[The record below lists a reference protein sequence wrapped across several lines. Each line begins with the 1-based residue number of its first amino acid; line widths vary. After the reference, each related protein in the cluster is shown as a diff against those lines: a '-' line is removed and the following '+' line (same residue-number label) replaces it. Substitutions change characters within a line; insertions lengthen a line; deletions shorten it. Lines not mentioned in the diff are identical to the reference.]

1 MTIRSY
7 FLCLA
12 GALVGAMAVG
22 TIGSQAQ
29 DKLPG
34 FALIPAGAFEMG
46 DHHGFVDPKHGS
58 DEIPVHTVR
67 LDAFYAG
74 IYDVTTR
81 EYCEFLNS
89 AHAQRQV
96 EVRKGGVYPVGG
108 NDLLCDTRESSRCSR
123 IGWNGQAFAVL
134 DKKENHPM
142 VCVHWR
148 GAAAYCNWLST
159 RKGVPPCYNTTT
171 WDCDLNKSGY
181 RLPTEAEWEY
191 AARGGQFSPYWNYA
205 VSNEPDPAKANW
217 PESKN
222 PYRTGPLPWTTPV
235 GFFDGKLHRKADS
248 DWPGQQETFQTS
260 NGANGFGLFD
270 MAGNVWQWCTDWY
283 ERSYYAYSP
292 ATNPAGPAAGS
303 PMPDGKTYRCMR
315 GGSWFNGEYGHSRV
329 SNRDPSY
336 FRGPDPITGLTDP
349 DGPYFHIGFRVV
361 LPVNAESR
369 PVIKPT
375 PVQRVQR
382 NEGGG
387 GGGGGGRRPNDQAR
401 AGDQRAA
408 KAGQGGGGEARG
420 SAGFRLLPPRAQE
433 ELNLTTDQ
441 QKQVADLEA
450 QAKAKLGQILTIEQ
464 QEQLTQMRQ
473 AQRQGGGRSPN
484 GGPSRDGSNN
494 SPPGDRQGGE
504 PRASQK
510 SN

>member
-1 MTIRSY
+1 
-7 FLCLA
+7 
-12 GALVGAMAVG
+12 
-22 TIGSQAQ
+22 
-29 DKLPG
+29 
-34 FALIPAGAFEMG
+34 MG

-89 AHAQRQV
+89 ALAQRQV

-134 DKKENHPM
+134 DRKENHPM
-142 VCVHWR
+142 VCVRWR

-205 VSNEPDPAKANW
+205 MSNEPDPAKANW

-292 ATNPAGPAAGS
+292 ATNPPGPAAGS
-303 PMPDGKTYRCMR
+303 PIPPLALGANTI
-315 GGSWFNGEYGHSRV
+315 
-329 SNRDPSY
+329 Y
-336 FRGPDPITGLTDP
+336 FPLHEISSFRPDPFADAGHFL
-349 DGPYFHIGFRVV
+349 
-361 LPVNAESR
+361 
-369 PVIKPT
+369 
-375 PVQRVQR
+375 
-382 NEGGG
+382 
-387 GGGGGGRRPNDQAR
+387 RRHALSAQMAGCAA
-401 AGDQRAA
+401 AGD
-408 KAGQGGGGEARG
+408 
-420 SAGFRLLPPRAQE
+420 S
-433 ELNLTTDQ
+433 T
-441 QKQVADLEA
+441 
-450 QAKAKLGQILTIEQ
+450 
-464 QEQLTQMRQ
+464 RQ
-473 AQRQGGGRSPN
+473 SGKSRSLH
-484 GGPSRDGSNN
+484 PSRDGTRHQ
-494 SPPGDRQGGE
+494 PH
-504 PRASQK
+504 
-510 SN
+510 